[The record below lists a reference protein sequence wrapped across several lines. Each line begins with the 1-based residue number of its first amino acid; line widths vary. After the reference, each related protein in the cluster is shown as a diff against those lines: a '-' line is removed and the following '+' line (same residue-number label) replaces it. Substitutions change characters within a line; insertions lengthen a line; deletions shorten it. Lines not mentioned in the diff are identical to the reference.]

1 MNGQQYT
8 NQSWSGNLS
17 QNKSDT
23 VYLSSLKN
31 LQNNNILEIE
41 VSLPNNKIDLDFS
54 NNFLSTNYY
63 SNIGRTVKLQIQTD
77 NYAGEVVF
85 I

>member
-1 MNGQQYT
+1 MYTLDINYRLNGQQYT
-8 NQSWSGNLS
+8 YQSWSGNLS
-17 QNKSDT
+17 QNMSDT
-23 VYLSSLKN
+23 VYLASLKN

-63 SNIGRTVKLQIQTD
+63 SNIGRTVNIQCS
-77 NYAGEVVF
+77 N
-85 I
+85 